1 MQIFSSELVTVV
13 PPKSAILKQNT
24 SHVLEIICSSVCI
37 VMQNLLH
44 CYLFDWNKWRKEIS
58 AISLFSVKKHFTL
71 ICFNGQRYP

>member
-37 VMQNLLH
+37 VMQNILH
-44 CYLFDWNKWRKEIS
+44 CYLFDWNKWRKE
-58 AISLFSVKKHFTL
+58 K
-71 ICFNGQRYP
+71 